1 MAFKDKETGKWVAQW
16 YEPNVYG
23 VNKQKK
29 KRGFKTQREAKQ
41 YECDRNLKKQGNL
54 QMSMKVFVEQ
64 YFQDKEN
71 ELKSRTKQN
80 KRYMIDSYL
89 IPYFG
94 DMKMSDIKPAQI
106 IAWQNEIYKKN
117 LSESYMRM
125 IQNQLTALFTH
136 STKIYD
142 LANNPCK
149 KIKRMGK
156 DDKRSLTFWTV
167 DEYEKFISTVDK
179 SDRYYIMFEVLF
191 WTGIREGELLAL
203 SKSDIDFYNNR
214 INISKTY
221 FRANG
226 QDMITTPKTEQSVRV
241 VEIPIFL
248 KEEIKE
254 WCDRQYG
261 LPDNVRLFPVGCRAV
276 QNKMRRQI
284 EKAGVKRIRVH
295 DLRHSHV
302 AYLIEKGVEPLLI
315 KERLGHKDIRIT
327 LNTYGHLYPNKA
339 RSVADLID
347 NNHN

>member
-71 ELKSRTKQN
+71 ELKSRT
-80 KRYMIDSYL
+80 
-89 IPYFG
+89 
-94 DMKMSDIKPAQI
+94 PAQI

-136 STKIYD
+136 ATKIYD

-149 KIKRMGK
+149 KVKRMGK

-167 DEYEKFISTVDK
+167 DEYKKFISTVDK
-179 SDRYYIMFEVLF
+179 SDRYYIMFEILF

-241 VEIPIFL
+241 VEIPVFL

>member
-136 STKIYD
+136 ATKIYD
-142 LANNPCK
+142 LTNNPCK
-149 KIKRMGK
+149 KVKRMGK

-167 DEYEKFISTVDK
+167 DEYKKFISTVDK
-179 SDRYYIMFEVLF
+179 SDRYYIMFEILF
-191 WTGIREGELLAL
+191 WTGIREGDDDDKIRLNQRKPSKYKGL
-203 SKSDIDFYNNR
+203 SRFGPEKNLQR
-214 INISKTY
+214 INK
-221 FRANG
+221 F
-226 QDMITTPKTEQSVRV
+226 M
-241 VEIPIFL
+241 
-248 KEEIKE
+248 
-254 WCDRQYG
+254 
-261 LPDNVRLFPVGCRAV
+261 
-276 QNKMRRQI
+276 
-284 EKAGVKRIRVH
+284 
-295 DLRHSHV
+295 
-302 AYLIEKGVEPLLI
+302 
-315 KERLGHKDIRIT
+315 KERPTFYKKLIQMKENFRFYLRCFYCITKVVILQFNSEKQDRI
-327 LNTYGHLYPNKA
+327 
-339 RSVADLID
+339 SS
-347 NNHN
+347 

>member
-136 STKIYD
+136 ATKIYD

-149 KIKRMGK
+149 KVKRMGK

-167 DEYEKFISTVDK
+167 DEYKKFISTVDK
-179 SDRYYIMFEVLF
+179 SDRYYIMFEILF

-226 QDMITTPKTEQSVRV
+226 QDMITTPKTEQSVRI
-241 VEIPIFL
+241 VEIPVFL
-248 KEEIKE
+248 KEWK
-254 WCDRQYG
+254 
-261 LPDNVRLFPVGCRAV
+261 
-276 QNKMRRQI
+276 
-284 EKAGVKRIRVH
+284 
-295 DLRHSHV
+295 
-302 AYLIEKGVEPLLI
+302 
-315 KERLGHKDIRIT
+315 
-327 LNTYGHLYPNKA
+327 
-339 RSVADLID
+339 
-347 NNHN
+347 

>member
-41 YECDRNLKKQGNL
+41 YECDRNLEKQGNL

-136 STKIYD
+136 ATKIYD

-149 KIKRMGK
+149 KVKRMGK
-156 DDKRSLTFWTV
+156 DDKRGLT
-167 DEYEKFISTVDK
+167 
-179 SDRYYIMFEVLF
+179 F

-203 SKSDIDFYNNR
+203 SKLDIDFYNNR

-226 QDMITTPKTEQSVRV
+226 QDMITTPKTEQSVRA
-241 VEIPIFL
+241 VEIPVFL

>member
-117 LSESYMRM
+117 LSE
-125 IQNQLTALFTH
+125 
-136 STKIYD
+136 
-142 LANNPCK
+142 
-149 KIKRMGK
+149 
-156 DDKRSLTFWTV
+156 
-167 DEYEKFISTVDK
+167 
-179 SDRYYIMFEVLF
+179 
-191 WTGIREGELLAL
+191 
-203 SKSDIDFYNNR
+203 
-214 INISKTY
+214 
-221 FRANG
+221 
-226 QDMITTPKTEQSVRV
+226 
-241 VEIPIFL
+241 
-248 KEEIKE
+248 
-254 WCDRQYG
+254 
-261 LPDNVRLFPVGCRAV
+261 
-276 QNKMRRQI
+276 
-284 EKAGVKRIRVH
+284 
-295 DLRHSHV
+295 
-302 AYLIEKGVEPLLI
+302 
-315 KERLGHKDIRIT
+315 
-327 LNTYGHLYPNKA
+327 
-339 RSVADLID
+339 
-347 NNHN
+347 

>member
-136 STKIYD
+136 ATKIYD

-149 KIKRMGK
+149 KVKRMGK

-167 DEYEKFISTVDK
+167 DEYKKFISTVDK
-179 SDRYYIMFEVLF
+179 SDRYYIMFEILF
-191 WTGIREGELLAL
+191 WTGIREGDDDDKIRLNQRKPSKYKGL
-203 SKSDIDFYNNR
+203 SRFGPEKNLQR
-214 INISKTY
+214 INK
-221 FRANG
+221 F
-226 QDMITTPKTEQSVRV
+226 M
-241 VEIPIFL
+241 
-248 KEEIKE
+248 
-254 WCDRQYG
+254 
-261 LPDNVRLFPVGCRAV
+261 
-276 QNKMRRQI
+276 
-284 EKAGVKRIRVH
+284 
-295 DLRHSHV
+295 
-302 AYLIEKGVEPLLI
+302 
-315 KERLGHKDIRIT
+315 KERPTFYKKLIQMKENFRFYLRCFYCITKVVILQFNSEKQDRI
-327 LNTYGHLYPNKA
+327 
-339 RSVADLID
+339 SS
-347 NNHN
+347 

>member
-136 STKIYD
+136 ATKIYD

-149 KIKRMGK
+149 KVKRMGK

-167 DEYEKFISTVDK
+167 DEYKKFISTVDK
-179 SDRYYIMFEVLF
+179 SDRYYIMFE
-191 WTGIREGELLAL
+191 ILL
-203 SKSDIDFYNNR
+203 SHQH
-214 INISKTY
+214 SKTD
-221 FRANG
+221 F
-226 QDMITTPKTEQSVRV
+226 D
-241 VEIPIFL
+241 IF
-248 KEEIKE
+248 
-254 WCDRQYG
+254 
-261 LPDNVRLFPVGCRAV
+261 
-276 QNKMRRQI
+276 
-284 EKAGVKRIRVH
+284 KA
-295 DLRHSHV
+295 LT
-302 AYLIEKGVEPLLI
+302 A
-315 KERLGHKDIRIT
+315 
-327 LNTYGHLYPNKA
+327 
-339 RSVADLID
+339 
-347 NNHN
+347 